1 MKKIIFP
8 LLLGL
13 VLTLSGCSVVR
24 SIQPVA
30 TPASSGTLLFSDEF
44 NDNSNSWGLSSDDSG
59 AVSLL
64 YQGMDIRIDQS
75 NTMRWTVA
83 NPKFTDTRVDVDA
96 VLLAGP
102 TDDAYGT
109 VCRFEDDQHF
119 YGFIVT
125 HDGYYGIFKMQD
137 GQVILSDT
145 SGGLKFSEL
154 IRQGGVVNHI
164 TTVCQSDTLSLSVNG
179 QVLAEVEDDSYPSGQ
194 IGLIAGTYSTSGVEV
209 FFDNLL
215 VTQP

>member
-1 MKKIIFP
+1 MKKITFP
-8 LLLGL
+8 LLFGL
-13 VLTLSGCSVVR
+13 VLILSGCSAVR
-24 SIQPVA
+24 SLQPVA
-30 TPASSGTLLFSDEF
+30 PPAPSGALLLEDNFT
-44 NDNSNSWGLSSDDSG
+44 DNSNSWGISSDNVGS
-59 AVSLL
+59 VSLL
-64 YQGMDIRIDQS
+64 YQGMDIRIDQP

-83 NPKFTDTRVDVDA
+83 NQKFTDSRIDVDA

-164 TTVCQSDTLSLSVNG
+164 STTCQSDTLSLSVNG
-179 QVLAEVEDDSYPSGQ
+179 QVLAEVEDDSYSSGQ
-194 IGLIAGTYSTSGVEV
+194 IGLIAGTYSTPGVEV
-209 FFDNLL
+209 FFDNLV